1 MFLPGFSDDAMIS
14 SVCHKNIFTG
24 SGLPLFP
31 ALFYALSRTMC
42 EEPHWTREVRMN
54 DEEEQDDKTKELPLG
69 KETEA
74 NLFKSRS
81 IFIYGPIT
89 QELAQK
95 VCTQL
100 VALAAANDEDIRI
113 YVNSPG
119 GHVESGDSIHDM
131 IKFIKP
137 KVWMIGTGWVA
148 SAGALIYAA
157 APKERR
163 ICLPNTRFL
172 LHQPSGGTRGMA
184 SDIEI
189 QAREII
195 KMNERLIKIFSKA
208 TGQSEEKIAKDIDRD
223 YWLSAEDAV
232 AYGLVARVVTSQS
245 EI

>member
-1 MFLPGFSDDAMIS
+1 M
-14 SVCHKNIFTG
+14 N
-24 SGLPLFP
+24 
-31 ALFYALSRTMC
+31 
-42 EEPHWTREVRMN
+42 EE
-54 DEEEQDDKTKELPLG
+54 DDDKKSELPLG

-81 IFIYGPIT
+81 IFIYGGIT

-95 VCTQL
+95 VCSQL
-100 VALAAANDEDIRI
+100 VAFAAASDDDIRI

-137 KVWMIGTGWVA
+137 KVWVIGTGWVA
-148 SAGALIYAA
+148 SAGALIYVA
-157 APKERR
+157 APKEQRL
-163 ICLPNTRFL
+163 CLPNTRFL

-195 KMNERLIKIFSKA
+195 KMNERLNKIFADA
-208 TGQSEEKIAKDIDRD
+208 TGQPVERIAKDTDRD
-223 YWLSAEDAV
+223 YWLSANDALE
-232 AYGLVARVVTSQS
+232 YGLVSRIVTSQA

>member
-1 MFLPGFSDDAMIS
+1 
-14 SVCHKNIFTG
+14 
-24 SGLPLFP
+24 
-31 ALFYALSRTMC
+31 
-42 EEPHWTREVRMN
+42 MN
-54 DEEEQDDKTKELPLG
+54 DEEDDDKEK
-69 KETEA
+69 KTEA
-74 NLFKSRS
+74 PMGKDIESNLFKSRS
-81 IFIYGPIT
+81 IFIYGGIT

-100 VALAAANDEDIRI
+100 VALAAASDDDIRI

-137 KVWMIGTGWVA
+137 KVWIIGTGWVA
-148 SAGALIYAA
+148 SAGALIFVSV
-157 APKERR
+157 PKEQRL
-163 ICLPNTRFL
+163 CLPNTRFL

-195 KMNERLIKIFSKA
+195 RMNERLNRIFAAA
-208 TGQSEEKIAKDIDRD
+208 TGQPVEKITKDTDRD
-223 YWLSAEDAV
+223 YWLSAEEAKD
-232 AYGLVARVVTSQS
+232 YGLVSRIIASQS

>member
-1 MFLPGFSDDAMIS
+1 M
-14 SVCHKNIFTG
+14 N
-24 SGLPLFP
+24 
-31 ALFYALSRTMC
+31 
-42 EEPHWTREVRMN
+42 RMN
-54 DEEEQDDKTKELPLG
+54 EDEEDKAKELPLG

-81 IFIYGPIT
+81 IFIYGTIN

-95 VCTQL
+95 VCSQL
-100 VALAAANDEDIRI
+100 VALAAASDEDIRI
-113 YVNSPG
+113 FVSSPG

-131 IKFIKP
+131 IQFIKP

-148 SAGALIYAA
+148 SAGALIYVS

-195 KMNERLIKIFSKA
+195 KMNERLNRIFSEA
-208 TGQSEEKIAKDIDRD
+208 TGQSVEKIAKDTDRD
-223 YWLSAEDAV
+223 YWLSAEEAKT
-232 AYGLVARVVTSQS
+232 YGLVSRIVKSAA

>member
-1 MFLPGFSDDAMIS
+1 MSDED
-14 SVCHKNIFTG
+14 
-24 SGLPLFP
+24 
-31 ALFYALSRTMC
+31 
-42 EEPHWTREVRMN
+42 
-54 DEEEQDDKTKELPLG
+54 DDKKIEAPLG
-69 KETEA
+69 KDAEA

-81 IFIYGPIT
+81 IFIYGTIT

-95 VCTQL
+95 VCSQL
-100 VALAAANDEDIRI
+100 VAMAAASDEDIRI

-137 KVWMIGTGWVA
+137 RVWIIGSGWVA
-148 SAGALIYAA
+148 SAGALIYVSV
-157 APKERR
+157 PKEQRL
-163 ICLPNTRFL
+163 CLPNTRFL

-195 KMNERLIKIFSKA
+195 RMNERLNKIFAAA
-208 TGQSEEKIAKDIDRD
+208 TGQSVEKIAKDTDRD
-223 YWLSAEDAV
+223 YWLSAQEAKD
-232 AYGLVARVVTSQS
+232 YGLVSRIITTQA

>member
-1 MFLPGFSDDAMIS
+1 M
-14 SVCHKNIFTG
+14 N
-24 SGLPLFP
+24 
-31 ALFYALSRTMC
+31 
-42 EEPHWTREVRMN
+42 EE
-54 DEEEQDDKTKELPLG
+54 DDDKSKELPLG

-81 IFIYGPIT
+81 IFIYGGIT

-100 VALAAANDEDIRI
+100 VALAAASDEDIRV

-137 KVWMIGTGWVA
+137 KVWIIGTGWVA
-148 SAGALIYAA
+148 SAGALIYVSV
-157 APKERR
+157 PKEQR

-189 QAREII
+189 QANEII
-195 KMNERLIKIFSKA
+195 KMNKRLIKIFSKA
-208 TGQSEEKIAKDIDRD
+208 TGQAEEKIAKDIDRD
-223 YWLSAEDAV
+223 YWLSAEDALN
-232 AYGLVARVVTSQS
+232 YGLVSRIVESQS
-245 EI
+245 EIA

>member
-1 MFLPGFSDDAMIS
+1 M
-14 SVCHKNIFTG
+14 SVKTNPI
-24 SGLPLFP
+24 LEML
-31 ALFYALSRTMC
+31 
-42 EEPHWTREVRMN
+42 MN
-54 DEEEQDDKTKELPLG
+54 DENDDDKVKELPLG

-95 VCTQL
+95 VNTQL
-100 VALAAANDEDIRI
+100 VALAAASDEDIRI

-148 SAGALIYAA
+148 SAGALIYVA

-163 ICLPNTRFL
+163 IALPNTRFL

-195 KMNERLIKIFSKA
+195 KMNERLIKIFAKA

-223 YWLSAEDAV
+223 YWLSAEEGV
-232 AYGLVARVVTSQS
+232 AYGLASRVIVNQS
-245 EI
+245 EIE

>member
-1 MFLPGFSDDAMIS
+1 MQETLT
-14 SVCHKNIFTG
+14 V
-24 SGLPLFP
+24 
-31 ALFYALSRTMC
+31 
-42 EEPHWTREVRMN
+42 MN
-54 DEEEQDDKTKELPLG
+54 DENEDDKTKELPLG

-95 VCTQL
+95 VNTQL
-100 VALAAANDEDIRI
+100 VALAAASDDDIRI

-119 GHVESGDSIHDM
+119 GHVESGDSVHDM
-131 IKFIKP
+131 VKFIKP

-148 SAGALIYAA
+148 SAGALIYVA

-163 ICLPNTRFL
+163 IALPNTRFL

-195 KMNERLIKIFSKA
+195 KMNERLNRIFAEA
-208 TGQSEEKIAKDIDRD
+208 TGQPIEKIAKDTDRD
-223 YWLSAEDAV
+223 YWLSAEEAKE
-232 AYGLVARVVTSQS
+232 YGLVSRIVKSQA

>member
-1 MFLPGFSDDAMIS
+1 MNYAGE
-14 SVCHKNIFTG
+14 
-24 SGLPLFP
+24 PL
-31 ALFYALSRTMC
+31 
-42 EEPHWTREVRMN
+42 MN
-54 DEEEQDDKTKELPLG
+54 EDEDDKSKELPIG

-81 IFIYGPIT
+81 IFIYGPIN

-95 VCTQL
+95 VCSQL
-100 VALAAANDEDIRI
+100 VALAAASDEDIRI

-148 SAGALIYAA
+148 SAGALIYVAV
-157 APKERR
+157 PKERR
-163 ICLPNTRFL
+163 LCLPNTRFL

-195 KMNERLIKIFSKA
+195 KMNERLNRIMAAA
-208 TGQSEEKIAKDIDRD
+208 TGQPLDKIAKDTDRD
-223 YWLSAEDAV
+223 YWLSAEEAKD
-232 AYGLVARVVTSQS
+232 YGLVSRVVTSQS
-245 EI
+245 DI

>member
-1 MFLPGFSDDAMIS
+1 MTLGDLRMS
-14 SVCHKNIFTG
+14 
-24 SGLPLFP
+24 
-31 ALFYALSRTMC
+31 
-42 EEPHWTREVRMN
+42 EE
-54 DEEEQDDKTKELPLG
+54 DDDKSKELPIG

-81 IFIYGPIT
+81 IFIYGGIT

-100 VALAAANDEDIRI
+100 VALAAASDEDIRV

-137 KVWMIGTGWVA
+137 KVWIIGTGWVA
-148 SAGALIYAA
+148 SAGALIYVSV
-157 APKERR
+157 PKERR
-163 ICLPNTRFL
+163 LALPNTRFL
-172 LHQPSGGTRGMA
+172 LHQPSGGTRGMV

-195 KMNERLIKIFSKA
+195 LMNERLNKIFADA
-208 TGQSEEKIAKDIDRD
+208 TGQPVERIAKDTDRD
-223 YWLSAEDAV
+223 FWISAKDAID
-232 AYGLVARVVTSQS
+232 YGLVGKIVTSQA
-245 EI
+245 ELDA

>member
-1 MFLPGFSDDAMIS
+1 M
-14 SVCHKNIFTG
+14 
-24 SGLPLFP
+24 
-31 ALFYALSRTMC
+31 SRIMNSMQETV
-42 EEPHWTREVRMN
+42 TVMN
-54 DEEEQDDKTKELPLG
+54 DEDENDEKTKELPLG

-95 VCTQL
+95 VNTQL
-100 VALAAANDEDIRI
+100 VALSAASDDDIRV

-131 IKFIKP
+131 VKFIKP

-148 SAGALIYAA
+148 SAGSLIYVAV
-157 APKERR
+157 PKERR
-163 ICLPNTRFL
+163 ISLPNTRFL
-172 LHQPSGGTRGMA
+172 IHQPSGGTRGMA

-195 KMNERLIKIFSKA
+195 KMNKRLIAIYAKA

-223 YWLSAEDAV
+223 LWLSAEEAKD
-232 AYGLVARVVTSQS
+232 YGLVSRIVTSQN

>member
-1 MFLPGFSDDAMIS
+1 M
-14 SVCHKNIFTG
+14 N
-24 SGLPLFP
+24 
-31 ALFYALSRTMC
+31 
-42 EEPHWTREVRMN
+42 EE
-54 DEEEQDDKTKELPLG
+54 DDDKSKELPLG

-81 IFIYGPIT
+81 IFIYGGIT

-100 VALAAANDEDIRI
+100 VALAAASDDDIRV

-137 KVWMIGTGWVA
+137 KVWIIGTGWVA
-148 SAGALIYAA
+148 SAGALIYVSV
-157 APKERR
+157 PKEQRL
-163 ICLPNTRFL
+163 CLPNTRFL

-208 TGQSEEKIAKDIDRD
+208 TGQTEEKIAKDIDRD
-223 YWLSAEDAV
+223 YWLSAEQAKD
-232 AYGLVARVVTSQS
+232 YGLVSKIVESQS

>member
-1 MFLPGFSDDAMIS
+1 MSD
-14 SVCHKNIFTG
+14 
-24 SGLPLFP
+24 
-31 ALFYALSRTMC
+31 
-42 EEPHWTREVRMN
+42 E
-54 DEEEQDDKTKELPLG
+54 DDKKTELPLG
-69 KETEA
+69 KEAEA

-81 IFIYGPIT
+81 IFIYGGIT

-95 VCTQL
+95 VCSQL
-100 VALAAANDEDIRI
+100 VALAAASDEDIR
-113 YVNSPG
+113 VFVSSPG

-148 SAGALIYAA
+148 SAGALIYVSV
-157 APKERR
+157 PKEQRL
-163 ICLPNTRFL
+163 CLPNTRFL

-195 KMNERLIKIFSKA
+195 KMNERLNRIFAEA
-208 TGQSEEKIAKDIDRD
+208 TGQPVEKIARDTDRD
-223 YWLSAEDAV
+223 YWLSAEDAIG
-232 AYGLVARVVTSQS
+232 YGLVSRIVTSQA

>member
-1 MFLPGFSDDAMIS
+1 ML
-14 SVCHKNIFTG
+14 
-24 SGLPLFP
+24 
-31 ALFYALSRTMC
+31 
-42 EEPHWTREVRMN
+42 MN
-54 DEEEQDDKTKELPLG
+54 DENDDDKVKELPLG

-81 IFIYGPIT
+81 IFIYGPIN

-100 VALAAANDEDIRI
+100 VALAAASDDDIRI

-148 SAGALIYAA
+148 SAGALIYVAT
-157 APKERR
+157 PKERR

-172 LHQPSGGTRGMA
+172 LHQPSGGTRGPA

-195 KMNERLIKIFSKA
+195 KMNQRLIKIFSEA
-208 TGQSEEKIAKDIDRD
+208 TGQTEEKIAKDIDRD
-223 YWLSAEDAV
+223 YWLSAQEGV
-232 AYGLVARVVTSQS
+232 AYGLASRVIVNQS
-245 EI
+245 EIE

>member
-1 MFLPGFSDDAMIS
+1 MLD
-14 SVCHKNIFTG
+14 
-24 SGLPLFP
+24 
-31 ALFYALSRTMC
+31 
-42 EEPHWTREVRMN
+42 EN
-54 DEEEQDDKTKELPLG
+54 DDDKTKELPLG

-81 IFIYGPIT
+81 IFIYGGIT

-100 VALAAANDEDIRI
+100 VALAAASDEDIRI

-137 KVWMIGTGWVA
+137 KVWIIGTGWVA
-148 SAGALIYAA
+148 SAGALIYVSV
-157 APKERR
+157 PKERR

-195 KMNERLIKIFSKA
+195 KMNERLIKIYAKA
-208 TGQSEEKIAKDIDRD
+208 TGQSQEKIAKDIDRD

-232 AYGLVARVVTSQS
+232 TYGLVGRIIESHAD
-245 EI
+245 IG

>member
-1 MFLPGFSDDAMIS
+1 M
-14 SVCHKNIFTG
+14 
-24 SGLPLFP
+24 
-31 ALFYALSRTMC
+31 SRIMNPMQETVTVMN
-42 EEPHWTREVRMN
+42 EEDEN
-54 DEEEQDDKTKELPLG
+54 DEKTKELPLG

-100 VALAAANDEDIRI
+100 VALSAASDDDIRI

-148 SAGALIYAA
+148 SAGALIYVA

-163 ICLPNTRFL
+163 IALPNTRFL

-208 TGQSEEKIAKDIDRD
+208 TGQSEDKIAKDIDRD
-223 YWLSAEDAV
+223 YWLGAEEAKD
-232 AYGLVARVVTSQS
+232 YGLVSRIITSQN

>member
-1 MFLPGFSDDAMIS
+1 MSD
-14 SVCHKNIFTG
+14 
-24 SGLPLFP
+24 
-31 ALFYALSRTMC
+31 
-42 EEPHWTREVRMN
+42 E
-54 DEEEQDDKTKELPLG
+54 DDKKTELPLG

-95 VCTQL
+95 VCSQL
-100 VALAAANDEDIRI
+100 VALAAASDEDIRI

-148 SAGALIYAA
+148 SAGALIYVA
-157 APKERR
+157 APKEQRL
-163 ICLPNTRFL
+163 CLPNTRFL

-195 KMNERLIKIFSKA
+195 KMNERLNKIFADA
-208 TGQSEEKIAKDIDRD
+208 TGQPIEKIAKDTDRD
-223 YWLSAEDAV
+223 YWLSAEEAKG
-232 AYGLVARVVTSQS
+232 YGLVSRIVTSQGD
-245 EI
+245 I

>member
-1 MFLPGFSDDAMIS
+1 
-14 SVCHKNIFTG
+14 
-24 SGLPLFP
+24 
-31 ALFYALSRTMC
+31 
-42 EEPHWTREVRMN
+42 MN
-54 DEEEQDDKTKELPLG
+54 DDEQEDKKTELPLG

-81 IFIYGPIT
+81 IFIYGGIT

-95 VCTQL
+95 VCSQL
-100 VALAAANDEDIRI
+100 VALAAAGDDDIRI

-137 KVWMIGTGWVA
+137 KVWIIGTGWVA
-148 SAGALIYAA
+148 SAGALIFVSV
-157 APKERR
+157 PKEQRL
-163 ICLPNTRFL
+163 CLPNTRFL

-195 KMNERLIKIFSKA
+195 KMNERLNKIFAAA
-208 TGQSEEKIAKDIDRD
+208 TGQPLEKIAKDTDRD
-223 YWLSAEDAV
+223 YWLSAEDAK
-232 AYGLVARVVTSQS
+232 AYGLVSRIVTSQS

>member
-1 MFLPGFSDDAMIS
+1 M
-14 SVCHKNIFTG
+14 
-24 SGLPLFP
+24 
-31 ALFYALSRTMC
+31 ALS
-42 EEPHWTREVRMN
+42 
-54 DEEEQDDKTKELPLG
+54 
-69 KETEA
+69 
-74 NLFKSRS
+74 
-81 IFIYGPIT
+81 
-89 QELAQK
+89 
-95 VCTQL
+95 
-100 VALAAANDEDIRI
+100 AASDEDIRI

-119 GHVESGDSIHDM
+119 GHVESGDSVHDM

-148 SAGALIYAA
+148 SAGALIYVA

-163 ICLPNTRFL
+163 IALPNTRFL

-208 TGQSEEKIAKDIDRD
+208 TGQPEEKIAKDIDRD
-223 YWLSAEDAV
+223 YWLGAEEAV
-232 AYGLVARVVTSQS
+232 AYGLVSKIVTSQS